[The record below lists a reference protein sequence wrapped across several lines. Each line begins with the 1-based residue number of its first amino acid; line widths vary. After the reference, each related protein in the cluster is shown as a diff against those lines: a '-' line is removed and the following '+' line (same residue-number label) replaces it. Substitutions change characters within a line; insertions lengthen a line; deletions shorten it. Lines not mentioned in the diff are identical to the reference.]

1 MATPDT
7 RPEQGGI
14 PDFGWINKNLAIAEV
29 AGALGLKVGTNG
41 LIHCWHPDKHQFG
54 DRTASV
60 AIRQTNNTAKCFG
73 NGCGVGPFGP
83 IDLVRD
89 VLGFDS
95 PLEAGVW
102 IAERFPVRCVKA
114 RKHLEQPRR
123 LILRAGFE
131 GVFGLLVQ
139 SGVWARLLPATRSII
154 PVLLT
159 FAERDPGKTTY
170 RLTMSYRAISR
181 YSGIKSPNAIKAA
194 LKELEELGWLRHA
207 SARIQN
213 VLRETTMFELTPE
226 SDAVSEHANM
236 LARQTRDEIQAER
249 DLRKK
254 QRTDRL
260 STPRPLVPPAS
271 SQSCTSEDPRSFK
284 IPNQKPSVKPQTK
297 RQF

>member
-7 RPEQGGI
+7 RPPQGGI
-14 PDFGWINKNLAIAEV
+14 PDFGWINKNLSIAEV
-29 AGALGLKVGTNG
+29 AQALDLQFGTNG
-41 LIHCWHPDKHQFG
+41 LIRCWHPDKHQHG

-83 IDLVRD
+83 TDLVGD
-89 VLGFDS
+89 VLGFES
-95 PLEAGVW
+95 ALEAGLW
-102 IAERFPVRCVKA
+102 IAERFPVPCIKA

-131 GVFGLLVQ
+131 GAFGLLVQ
-139 SGVWARLLPATRSII
+139 SGLWARLLPATRSII

-159 FAERDPGKTTY
+159 FVERDADKTTY
-170 RLTMSYRAISR
+170 RLTMSYRAVSR
-181 YSGIKSPNAIKAA
+181 YSGVKSPNAIKAA
-194 LKELEELGWLRHA
+194 LKELEELGWLRHT
-207 SARIQN
+207 SARTQN
-213 VLRETTMFELTPE
+213 VLREATMFELTPE
-226 SDAVSEHANM
+226 SDAVNEHANM
-236 LARQTRDEIQAER
+236 LARQTREEIQAER

-271 SQSCTSEDPRSFK
+271 SHFYTSENPRSFK
-284 IPNQKPSVKPQTK
+284 AASRESSVKSSD
-297 RQF
+297 